1 MLKVVQRLD
10 SLSNKCFNCFL
21 VLQYKQDNFQNYISN
36 WIMIQMMLSVLLLW
50 EKRPFKSANTGKRT
64 KGDSVKSRRLFALHC
79 TNDTCNPPVPDI
91 FPQSLDQLILV
102 WAQVFTMLGVLLFL
116 LGITPHVFGKH
127 NIFTMGISPPHAL
140 SKCDTSGCF
149 LWRDPHLK
157 SREILG

>member
-21 VLQYKQDNFQNYISN
+21 VLQYKQDNFRNYISN

-50 EKRPFKSANTGKRT
+50 EKRPFKSANAGKRT
-64 KGDSVKSRRLFALHC
+64 KGDSVKSCQLFALHC

-116 LGITPHVFGKH
+116 LDITSHVIGKH
-127 NIFTMGISPPHAL
+127 NIFTKGISLPHAY
-140 SKCDTSGCF
+140 SKNDTLGCF
-149 LWRDPHLK
+149 VDGNPT
-157 SREILG
+157 

>member
-21 VLQYKQDNFQNYISN
+21 VIQYKQDNFRNYISN

-50 EKRPFKSANTGKRT
+50 EKRPFKSANTDERT

-91 FPQSLDQLILV
+91 FPQSLDQLTLV

-127 NIFTMGISPPHAL
+127 NIFTKGISPPHVY
-140 SKCDTSGCF
+140 SKYDTLGCF
-149 LWRDPHLK
+149 VDGNPT
-157 SREILG
+157 